1 MLYTGLHRTTHRRPD
16 TGPGWTATRTG
27 TDQMTETRQ
36 QEHRDGTDTDTDIM
50 LYTAMQPDQ
59 MTGPDQIQIQIH
71 AQPDQTAGPDD
82 RTSEDRARIHSR
94 QQQIT
99 GPGTDNSTR
108 QNPKHLTGT
117 ATQLVS
123 RQLQQQQ
130 EPGNPERKTETQ
142 AGTGQKK
149 QLSQLGDSF
158 VCKCATLYLNISN
171 KNRLHSWQTG

>member
-1 MLYTGLHRTTHRRPD
+1 MSQAQAQTQAQIQQDCEPD
-16 TGPGWTATRTG
+16 T
-27 TDQMTETRQ
+27 DM
-36 QEHRDGTDTDTDIM
+36 DV
-50 LYTAMQPDQ
+50 
-59 MTGPDQIQIQIH
+59 QIQIQIH

-94 QQQIT
+94 QQQIA

-158 VCKCATLYLNISN
+158 VCKYVTLYPNISN
-171 KNRLHSWQTG
+171 KNRLHS

>member
-1 MLYTGLHRTTHRRPD
+1 MLYTD
-16 TGPGWTATRTG
+16 T
-27 TDQMTETRQ
+27 
-36 QEHRDGTDTDTDIM
+36 
-50 LYTAMQPDQ
+50 QPDQ
-59 MTGPDQIQIQIH
+59 MTGPDQIQIH
-71 AQPDQTAGPDD
+71 AQPDTGPDD

-130 EPGNPERKTETQ
+130 EPGNLDRETETQ

-158 VCKCATLYLNISN
+158 VCKYATLYPNISN
-171 KNRLHSWQTG
+171 KNYSALHLFEYKMVYLWIFISFWI

>member
-1 MLYTGLHRTTHRRPD
+1 
-16 TGPGWTATRTG
+16 
-27 TDQMTETRQ
+27 MTETRQ
-36 QEHRDGTDTDTDIM
+36 QEHRDGTDTDIM

-130 EPGNPERKTETQ
+130 EPGNLERKTETQ

-158 VCKCATLYLNISN
+158 VCKYATLYLNISN
-171 KNRLHSWQTG
+171 NIFPTPQYI